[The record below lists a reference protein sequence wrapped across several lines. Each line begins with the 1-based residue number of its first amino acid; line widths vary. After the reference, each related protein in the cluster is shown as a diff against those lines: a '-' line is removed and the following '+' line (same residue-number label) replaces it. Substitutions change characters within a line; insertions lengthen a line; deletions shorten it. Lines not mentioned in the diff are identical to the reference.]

1 MAESGIFKCFMHGFI
16 LGNRNWKWNLF
27 WFYLIFYVCNPG
39 NIIEGNEIF
48 LLVCSVLIVLICIWK
63 YEDSGLSENIMEERR
78 SRFLNSR
85 ERPRRHLLS
94 EKAILKHIWP
104 ECNNNQDA
112 IRIAEERDRFYPTF
126 VNHIF
131 KIDEFSFEENY
142 CYYISFFGHKF
153 IAPFI
158 IMLFEWV
165 VYNLLGYEILTAKE
179 VITSTKYCPYWKCKK
194 KNGNYYVYET
204 GTMKPIFDTNG
215 HLMVE
220 ESI

>member
-1 MAESGIFKCFMHGFI
+1 MAESGILYAFFSVFI
-16 LGNRNWKWNLF
+16 NREHWKWNLF

-39 NIIEGNEIF
+39 NIIEGNGVI
-48 LLVCSVLIVLICIWK
+48 LLFCSVLIVLICIWK
-63 YEDSGLSENIMEERR
+63 YEVSGLSENIMEERR

-85 ERPRRHLLS
+85 ERPQRSLLS
-94 EKAILKHIWP
+94 EKAILKHICP

-215 HLMVE
+215 HLMV
-220 ESI
+220 